1 MGLIQNKIVQQD
13 CLLGTWEITR
23 DFNRLL
29 RCTTLSKEELLTLH
43 GFKNYNRKLE
53 YLSVRAL
60 LNEMAGEQARIIY
73 DSTNKPYLQDGSH
86 QISISHSHQLTS
98 ILLSKKKRTGID
110 LEYMSHRISKIA
122 DRFIH
127 PDEKVTSDP
136 KKKRSHLYIHWC
148 AKEALYKICDKNLLN
163 FRENLYIEPFEIA
176 DQGFLTGWVLTGN
189 REESFDMYYYFMDNY
204 IIVYCCKE

>member
-1 MGLIQNKIVQQD
+1 MGLIENKIIRKD
-13 CLLGTWEITR
+13 CSLGTWEITR
-23 DFNRLL
+23 DFNTLL
-29 RCTTLSKEELLTLH
+29 QRTFLTKEELQALH
-43 GFKNYNRKLE
+43 KFKNYNRKLE

-60 LNEMAGEQARIIY
+60 LNEMAGQQARIIY

-98 ILLSKKKRTGID
+98 ILLSKKKRVGID

-127 PDEKVTSDP
+127 PGEKITSDP
-136 KKKRSHLYIHWC
+136 GKKRSHLYIHWC

-163 FRENLYIEPFEIA
+163 FRKNLYIEPFEVA
-176 DQGFLTGWVLTGN
+176 NRGSLKGWVLTSK
-189 REESFDMYYYFMDNY
+189 REESYDMNYFFMDNY
-204 IIVYCCKE
+204 IIVYCCK